1 MSGARWGSK
10 STSSTRERGQHTTGR
25 RDEYGS
31 VRSLVIPSPAFYVSG
46 PPSNHREGQMAK
58 NAASGP
64 MPGNGAPADAAAVQP
79 ESLDQVRDI
88 LFGGQM
94 RMVDARLRGL
104 EERIAQE
111 HEDLRNELNRKIA
124 ELDEASQRE
133 FAAHAERLAAER
145 MKRADELK
153 ALSAE
158 LKEALKNLER
168 RHVKF
173 EEATSEADAEVRDQ
187 LMKQGAVL
195 SAELARTAERL
206 STELDRTASVLRSDK
221 VDRSMLSTMLTDM
234 AARVTGGPA
243 PGKGS
248 TKG

>member
-1 MSGARWGSK
+1 
-10 STSSTRERGQHTTGR
+10 
-25 RDEYGS
+25 
-31 VRSLVIPSPAFYVSG
+31 
-46 PPSNHREGQMAK
+46 MAK
-58 NAASGP
+58 NAAPRPKS
-64 MPGNGAPADAAAVQP
+64 GNGASDDAAAGQP

-111 HEDLRNELNRKIA
+111 QATLRNDLLRKIT
-124 ELDEASQRE
+124 ELEEASQKE
-133 FAAHAERLAAER
+133 FAAQAERLSAER
-145 MKRADELK
+145 AKRAEELK

-168 RHVKF
+168 RHIKF
-173 EEATSEADAEVRDQ
+173 EEATSQADAEVRDQ
-187 LMKQGAVL
+187 LMKQSAAF

-206 STELDRTASVLRSDK
+206 TSELDRAASQLRADK
-221 VDRSMLSTMLTDM
+221 VDTTTLAGTLTEM
-234 AARVTGGPA
+234 AARLTGGGRA

-248 TKG
+248 TKA

>member
-1 MSGARWGSK
+1 
-10 STSSTRERGQHTTGR
+10 
-25 RDEYGS
+25 
-31 VRSLVIPSPAFYVSG
+31 
-46 PPSNHREGQMAK
+46 MAK
-58 NAASGP
+58 NPAPRAKS
-64 MPGNGAPADAAAVQP
+64 GNGAADAAAAGQP

-94 RMVDARLRGL
+94 RMVDTRLSGL

-111 HEDLRNELNRKIA
+111 QATLRSALERKIT
-124 ELDEASQRE
+124 ELEESSHKQ
-133 FAAHAERLAAER
+133 FAAQAERLVAER
-145 MKRADELK
+145 TKRADELK

-173 EEATSEADAEVRDQ
+173 EEATAQADAEVRDH
-187 LMKQGAVL
+187 LMKQSAAF
-195 SAELARTAERL
+195 SAELSRTSERL
-206 STELDRTASVLRSDK
+206 TSELARAESSLRADK
-221 VDRSMLSTMLTDM
+221 VDTTTLAGTLTDM
-234 AARVTGGPA
+234 AARLTGGGGGARA